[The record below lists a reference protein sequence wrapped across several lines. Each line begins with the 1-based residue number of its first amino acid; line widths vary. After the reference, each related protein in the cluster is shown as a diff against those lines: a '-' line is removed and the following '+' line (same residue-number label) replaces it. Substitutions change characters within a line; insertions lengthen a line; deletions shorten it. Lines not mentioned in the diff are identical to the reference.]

1 MPRPVLA
8 ILTALAVLVAVGVVG
23 VAVAAV
29 HAWQGQPSAAAGR
42 RTPSSPG
49 SPTPPRATS
58 TPVPTPTRA
67 PTPTPRPALRV
78 VGLGDSVPAA
88 DACGCDGYLE
98 QLVPALR
105 ATTGRQ
111 VTLANDATGG
121 WTTQD
126 VVNDLAGGTS
136 HDDLAAGADLVV
148 VEIGAN
154 DFDLSRLSDPSCA
167 PAGDSACFRSTLSGL
182 RSGLTEVVNRVR
194 ALAPSARVALLGY
207 WNVGLD
213 GSVGRSQGPVYVS
226 SSDALTKAVNRVVG
240 GVTEATG
247 SIYVDAYTP
256 LKGADGQRDA
266 TEDLVNDGDHP
277 SASGHKRLADAILD
291 ALQTSGS
298 VASWA
303 ERGPTST
310 Q

>member
-29 HAWQGQPSAAAGR
+29 QAWQGQPSAAAGR

-58 TPVPTPTRA
+58 TPVPTPTRP

-126 VVNDLAGGTS
+126 VVNDLAGHRPPPIAMWVFASRQDSLAYPTTARF
-136 HDDLAAGADLVV
+136 LAAARPP
-148 VEIGAN
+148 
-154 DFDLSRLSDPSCA
+154 LSV
-167 PAGDSACFRSTLSGL
+167 SATI
-182 RSGLTEVVNRVR
+182 V
-194 ALAPSARVALLGY
+194 
-207 WNVGLD
+207 
-213 GSVGRSQGPVYVS
+213 
-226 SSDALTKAVNRVVG
+226 KVG
-240 GVTEATG
+240 GHRTA
-247 SIYVDAYTP
+247 IYDPYVKP
-256 LKGADGQRDA
+256 
-266 TEDLVNDGDHP
+266 
-277 SASGHKRLADAILD
+277 
-291 ALQTSGS
+291 ALQWLATTLPGF
-298 VASWA
+298 
-303 ERGPTST
+303 RP
-310 Q
+310 